1 MGNQKKL
8 GDNMIKTDVI
18 DQIAYEL
25 FEAEKQKKAV
35 GKFVDAYPELDENLA
50 YQIQERL
57 IELKCK
63 DESTKRIGWKLGLT
77 SKAKQEMMGVHE
89 PSYGV
94 LLESMQLFEGE
105 KISLAPFIHAK
116 LEPEIAF
123 IFNKELKGPHVT
135 VADVLHATEYIAPA
149 VEIIDSRFHGFSF
162 TLADAV
168 ADNSSSSR
176 FIIGERFYSPKDFD
190 LKLMGMV
197 FRQNGEVVATGAG
210 AAVMGHPARAIA
222 WLANRLYKVGQSI
235 QPGEVV
241 LSGSL
246 SAAIKIEN
254 GDHFTAGFDGLG
266 SVEAVFTE

>member
-1 MGNQKKL
+1 MANT
-8 GDNMIKTDVI
+8 NVVNVI
-18 DQIAYEL
+18 DQIASEL
-25 FEAEKQKKAV
+25 FEAEKNKTSV
-35 GKFVDAYPELDENLA
+35 NKFVDRFPELDEALA
-50 YQIQERL
+50 YQVQEKL
-57 IELKCK
+57 VELKC
-63 DESTKRIGWKLGLT
+63 EAENTVRIGRKLGLT

-94 LLESMQLFEGE
+94 LLESMQLYEGE
-105 KISLAPFIHAK
+105 KISIAPFIHAK

-123 IFNKELKGPHVT
+123 VLKKELKGPHVT
-135 VADVLHATEYIAPA
+135 VADVLAATEYIAPA
-149 VEIIDSRFHGFSF
+149 VEIIDSRFQGFSF

-176 FIIGERFYSPKDFD
+176 FIIGDRFYAPEKFD

-197 FRQNGEVVATGAG
+197 FKKNGEIISTGAG

-222 WLANRLYKVGQSI
+222 WLANKLYKVGQSI

-246 SAAIKIEN
+246 SGAEKIEP
-254 GDHFTAGFDGLG
+254 GDHFSASFDGIG
-266 SVEAVFTE
+266 TVEAVFTE